1 MAEALLRDL
10 LTRYGKGNYKIKSA
24 GISAFEGGDAAYQAI
39 RVMKEEG
46 IDLSNHQTTLLSQQ
60 LIEESDLILTMTQR
74 HKLVILDDYPDS
86 REKVYTLKEYAAR
99 VEDIENETKQI
110 EELHQIIDKKREEF
124 ILEYQDEIEEL
135 EDKREEL
142 LSELEGI
149 EGRIAELEDE
159 LNQRVLAEK
168 RELARLKERIG
179 NLDISDPFGQP
190 ISIYRDC
197 AQEIKAEL
205 EKIVENLE

>member
-10 LTRYGKGNYKIKSA
+10 LTRYGKDNYKIKSA
-24 GISAFEGGDAAYQAI
+24 GISAFEGGGAAHQAI
-39 RVMKEEG
+39 KVMKEEG
-46 IDLSNHQTTLLSQQ
+46 IDLTNHQTTLLSKE
-60 LIEESDLILTMTQR
+60 LVEEADLILTMTQR
-74 HKLVILDDYPDS
+74 HKLIILDDYPDF

-99 VEDIENETKQI
+99 VEDIEDETKQI

-124 ILEYQDEIEEL
+124 ILEYQEEIEEL
-135 EDKREEL
+135 EDRREEL
-142 LSELEGI
+142 LNELEGI
-149 EGRIAELEDE
+149 EGRIVELEDD

-168 RELARLKERIG
+168 RELAKLRDKIG

-205 EKIVENLE
+205 QKIVENLD